1 MKIKVMDKD
10 SAEQLSSL
18 LKKGDW
24 VVLYYSEHCGHCKDM
39 KPEWDRFE
47 LDVPDKVNVAKVEN
61 QGMDDLKFN
70 PRVMG
75 YPTIKMYKNAKE
87 VDEFVGERKAEKFK
101 EFVKKNSNDDSG
113 IENKNEINKKK
124 IKKKEPEEKFDR
136 KLKNL
141 LNNNLNNNKKKKI
154 SHKKKKLTKKLQ
166 KQIRQLENLQM
177 DQVKKELSKGKISKN
192 NNADVIKEKL
202 GKGDKKFQKKK
213 KKITKKIQK
222 QLSKIEKI
230 ENKEIQQKLEGVNS
244 LSKLLSNKTPDLNN
258 NVKPVYVNDDK
269 IVENKPK
276 NKKEKENIK
285 RDKINKS
292 FKKNKKKAEELLKN
306 DKLNSGVN
314 SNNNLNNIL
323 KKSKKKNKK
332 NKNKRPFINS

>member
-75 YPTIKMYKNAKE
+75 YPTIKMYKNARE

-101 EFVKKNSNDDSG
+101 EFVEKNSNNNSG
-113 IENKNEINKKK
+113 IENNNENNMDRNKKV
-124 IKKKEPEEKFDR
+124 PEEKFDK

-141 LNNNLNNNKKKKI
+141 LDDN
-154 SHKKKKLTKKLQ
+154 
-166 KQIRQLENLQM
+166 
-177 DQVKKELSKGKISKN
+177 
-192 NNADVIKEKL
+192 
-202 GKGDKKFQKKK
+202 
-213 KKITKKIQK
+213 
-222 QLSKIEKI
+222 
-230 ENKEIQQKLEGVNS
+230 
-244 LSKLLSNKTPDLNN
+244 LSNN
-258 NVKPVYVNDDK
+258 
-269 IVENKPK
+269 
-276 NKKEKENIK
+276 
-285 RDKINKS
+285 
-292 FKKNKKKAEELLKN
+292 KKNKKISNKIKKLKI
-306 DKLNSGVN
+306 KLE
-314 SNNNLNNIL
+314 
-323 KKSKKKNKK
+323 
-332 NKNKRPFINS
+332 R